1 MAHIGIGIV
10 GGGYMGKAHAV
21 AMSAVAAVFDTALR
35 PRLEVICTTTPE
47 GAAEKARQ
55 FGFARATADWRQ
67 LVADPKVEAVVIAS
81 TQDTAAAPEAVLTD
95 AFLTGFKQSLQDS
108 QTLKIYD
115 EHLVSIRE
123 IVNVNFSIPVISKNA
138 EIVAERMSSAESK
151 ETARFFNS
159 KTGKKFLRAVKN
171 KDHPV
176 IADVISKTELK
187 EIERF
192 LKTSTG
198 VKWNKVMPEI
208 SSKMNETQVSP
219 SEATKQKLSE
229 FFKAQGQ

>member
-1 MAHIGIGIV
+1 MLKAIGFFILLSSV
-10 GGGYMGKAHAV
+10 QAYA
-21 AMSAVAAVFDTALR
+21 
-35 PRLEVICTTTPE
+35 
-47 GAAEKARQ
+47 
-55 FGFARATADWRQ
+55 GFSKEANE
-67 LVADPKVEAVVIAS
+67 LVKTVY
-81 TQDTAAAPEAVLTD
+81 PEAVLTD

-219 SEATKQKLSE
+219 GEATKQKLSE